1 MAAIFISS
9 LVLKCRV
16 CGVRLRLLTCVAVSL
31 AEWVEGCF
39 GFAGPVGGAGPTGAG
54 GHRLAQVVRADLLGV
69 VGGCFTPVCNTATAN
84 QHAPPH
90 HRYNREC
97 VLIGIIWNRCS
108 FKTWCTLFGIL
119 KIFS

>member
-1 MAAIFISS
+1 MAGA
-9 LVLKCRV
+9 
-16 CGVRLRLLTCVAVSL
+16 RLRLLTCAAVPL

-84 QHAPPH
+84 QQAPP
-90 HRYNREC
+90 RESTGNVC
-97 VLIGIIWNRCS
+97 WS
-108 FKTWCTLFGIL
+108 E
-119 KIFS
+119 